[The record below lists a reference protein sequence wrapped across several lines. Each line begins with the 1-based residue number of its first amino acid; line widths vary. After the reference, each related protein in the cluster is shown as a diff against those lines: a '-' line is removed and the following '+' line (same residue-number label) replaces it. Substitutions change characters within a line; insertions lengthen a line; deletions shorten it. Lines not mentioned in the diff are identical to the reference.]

1 MQYKL
6 EESISH
12 KRTRQVTQLL
22 TYLLTHELFSYCIR
36 RYLVSR
42 VCDWVMPVLSTVLL
56 IFSF

>member
-42 VCDWVMPVLSTVLL
+42 VCD
-56 IFSF
+56 